1 MDAPQPV
8 YEWIATLPDGNG
20 LPVAVIAV
28 SGGGEVWPITSC
40 RVRCIKALER
50 KGYTVNYETMMVMPS
65 NISVATNDHLAMWLL
80 RVLPEKI
87 SRITE
92 AILSG
97 KRLRTRFKI
106 SSRVLSYVSVREKQN
121 AYRFAKGLRI
131 TAACTG
137 CGWCERNCPRNNIR
151 LIEEK
156 PEFADRCIICLRC
169 IYGCPNHAINVERFK
184 LLVNQSGFSLKEL
197 EQRMA
202 GVELKPVKE
211 CARGIFGI
219 GVRRY
224 LRN

>member
-1 MDAPQPV
+1 
-8 YEWIATLPDGNG
+8 
-20 LPVAVIAV
+20 VAVIAV
-28 SGGGEVWPITSC
+28 SGGGEVWPNTSC

-106 SSRVLSYVSVREKQN
+106 SSRVLSFVSVREKQN

-169 IYGCPNHAINVERFK
+169 IYGCPQNAIHHR
-184 LLVNQSGFSLKEL
+184 LLSFTVLPSGYDVKKIL
-197 EQRMA
+197 ESA
-202 GVELKPVKE
+202 SAEE
-211 CARGIFGI
+211 TGI
-219 GVRRY
+219 GRTPPY
-224 LRN
+224 LQNYIHNDQM